1 MKKVRLD
8 RTEKLAFEECMR
20 LLAKSA
26 RKMDTKTDAL
36 LFFQFED
43 LLNRTFDVQTNHSDQ
58 GGVVVDGRAS
68 NENWLAARKEYI
80 ELAKELNHS

>member
-1 MKKVRLD
+1 MNRVKLN
-8 RTEKLAFEECMR
+8 RTEKLAFDECMN
-20 LLAKSA
+20 LLAKA
-26 RKMDTKTDAL
+26 VMKMDTKTDAL

-80 ELAKELNHS
+80 ELAKELNHK